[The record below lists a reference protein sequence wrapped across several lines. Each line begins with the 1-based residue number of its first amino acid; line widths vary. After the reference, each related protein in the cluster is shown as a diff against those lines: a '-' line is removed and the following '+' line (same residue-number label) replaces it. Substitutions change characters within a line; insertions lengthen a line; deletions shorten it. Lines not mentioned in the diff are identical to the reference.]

1 MGRDRGLRRGEGWSD
16 NGPSSQMMLDHYFCF
31 RSKSERY
38 SCPGHSLKNRQITIL
53 EHQLLDGTAGATGA
67 AQELPRGPG
76 KLSLDPSSTHLAT
89 VAKLGGGYQG
99 R

>member
-1 MGRDRGLRRGEGWSD
+1 MAL
-16 NGPSSQMMLDHYFCF
+16 SQMMLDHYFCF

-53 EHQLLDGTAGATGA
+53 EHLLLDGTAGAMGA
-67 AQELPRGPG
+67 ASGAAKGAGQAQLRSLLRPPG
-76 KLSLDPSSTHLAT
+76 HC
-89 VAKLGGGYQG
+89 